1 MIGNLSMKK
10 LVLLVL
16 IFIIVAGF
24 VSIVYADENT
34 TYGFNEIRLEN
45 EFKLD
50 VPAKI
55 VENVRDYLYE
65 TYITEQAK
73 ILGQGFTTNYS
84 QEYFIDRYFDSLRFD
99 FLKMNNGLRHR
110 TRFLDLNSG
119 PEKQLV
125 QFKLSDNDSLTRQ
138 EIKFDVNKQFV
149 NGNAL
154 NIHPFWSLIK
164 TNDIQAVTDELT
176 HLNVNPLDLK
186 EVLVIKQNRSRFYL
200 QQPSQGFVATITLDE
215 TTSKK
220 FWMKEKFY
228 EIELELSEITYTA
241 STAKH
246 RAEMQKKTEKIK
258 KDLIEKFPDI
268 TQDQKPKYTK
278 MFEKLQKKF
287 LFPFLFKWFVNNF

>member
-10 LVLLVL
+10 LVLLVS

-34 TYGFNEIRLEN
+34 TYGFNQIRLEN

-55 VENVRDYLYE
+55 VEDVRDYLYE

-84 QEYFIDRYFDSLRFD
+84 QEYFIDRYFDSSKFD
-99 FLKMNNGLRHR
+99 FLKMNDGLRHR
-110 TRFLDLNSG
+110 VRFLDLNSE

-125 QFKLSDNDSLTRQ
+125 QFKLSNNDSLTRQ
-138 EIKFDVNKQFV
+138 EIKFDVNKQFIY
-149 NGNAL
+149 GNAL

-176 HLNVNPLDLK
+176 KLSISPLDL
-186 EVLVIKQNRSRFYL
+186 EDVLVIKQNRSRFYL

-215 TTSKK
+215 TSSSK
-220 FWMKEKFY
+220 FWIKEKFY
-228 EIELELSEITYTA
+228 EIELELSEIAYTA
-241 STAKH
+241 STFEH

-258 KDLIEKFPDI
+258 EDLIEKFPAI

-287 LFPFLFKWFVNNF
+287 LFPVLFKWFVNNF